1 MSTLG
6 ELLQGKPKEIAQSL
20 AARTLSGQ
28 GLAVPQFG
36 SAQRFLLLSILIG
49 VFSGLLVVCF
59 HFLIE
64 FVSWSTIGVPA
75 GESVVFTLLFP
86 PLGAFVAVLLI
97 REVFPLAGGSGINNT
112 KAAIYVSD
120 GHVPLQS
127 VLGKLLACSISIG
140 SGNSL
145 GPEDP
150 SLQMGAGVAS
160 YIGRSFRLAK
170 EHMRLIAPVG
180 AAAGVAAAFNT
191 PITAVLLVIEEV
203 IGSWNAGVLGSIV
216 LSAVSAV
223 VVSRSF
229 LGDQPLFR
237 VPEFQFRD
245 PLELVAYAAMGV
257 AGGFVSVAFVRILIR
272 IRQRFAELPA
282 WRSYALPAAAGFLVG
297 CVGLGLPGVMGAGY
311 EVMDSALHDEY
322 GWRLLLLLCVAKFAV
337 TVLCFAAG
345 TPGGMFAPTL
355 FMGATL
361 GGGVGL
367 LIGNIP
373 GMPEV
378 AGSAYVLVGMGTLF
392 AGIFRTP
399 MTSIFM
405 VFEVSAS
412 YVIILPVM
420 ISNTIAY
427 LISRAY
433 LPVPFFELVA
443 RQEGLELPS
452 AEEKRERDSLHVEDA
467 MSRTRAALAW
477 DTPVQEALLR
487 VRASDVP
494 YALVATRHAVW
505 ASVSLAALER
515 AVDQEKGDL
524 PLAEVFALT
533 DLPRLYMDLAL
544 DEAMEKLGKVP
555 ILPIVSRARPDQ
567 LLGSITLSDIHRAFG
582 IKPEG
587 R

>member
-1 MSTLG
+1 MGTIA
-6 ELLQGKPKEIAQSL
+6 EILESKRRQLADSL
-20 AARTLSGQ
+20 ASRGFSQ
-28 GLAVPQFG
+28 GGIPIPQFD

-64 FVSWSTIGVPA
+64 FVSWGTLGVPV
-75 GESVVFTLLFP
+75 GESFVFTLLFP
-86 PLGAFVAVLLI
+86 PFGAFISVLLI
-97 REVFPLAGGSGINNT
+97 REVFPRAEGSGINNT
-112 KAAIYVSD
+112 KAAIYISD
-120 GHVPLQS
+120 GYIPLQS
-127 VLGKLLACSISIG
+127 VLGKFLACSISIG

-150 SLQMGAGVAS
+150 ALQMGAGVAS

-180 AAAGVAAAFNT
+180 AAAGIAAAFNT
-191 PITAVLLVIEEV
+191 PITAVLFVIEEV

-216 LSAVSAV
+216 LSSVSAV
-223 VVSRSF
+223 VVTRSF

-245 PLELVAYAAMGV
+245 PVELLAYAVMGV
-257 AGGFVSVAFVRILIR
+257 AGGLVSVAFVRILVLIR
-272 IRQRFAELPA
+272 ERFRDLGP
-282 WRSYALPAAAGFLVG
+282 WRHYALPAFSGFAVG
-297 CVGLGLPGVMGAGY
+297 CIGLGLPGIMGAGY
-311 EVMDSALHDEY
+311 EAVDSALHDEF
-322 GWRLLLLLCVAKFAV
+322 GWRLLLLLCFAKFVA
-337 TVLCFAAG
+337 TVLCFSAG

-355 FMGATL
+355 FMGAML

-373 GMPEV
+373 RMPEV

-420 ISNTIAY
+420 IANTIAY
-427 LISRAY
+427 LISRRF
-433 LPVPFFELVA
+433 LPEPFFELMA
-443 RQEGLELPS
+443 RHEGLDLPS
-452 AEEKRERDSLHVEDA
+452 NEEQREREELHVEDA
-467 MSRTRAALAW
+467 MSRARPTLSW
-477 DTPVQEALLR
+477 DGSVSSSLEVLR
-487 VRASDVP
+487 QSDVP

-505 ASVSLAALER
+505 ASVSLAAVER
-515 AVDQEKGDL
+515 AIDQGKGNQT
-524 PLAEVFALT
+524 LAEAFALT
-533 DLPRLYMDLAL
+533 DLPRLYMDLSL
-544 DEAMEKLGKVP
+544 DEALRKLSKVP
-555 ILPIVSRARPDQ
+555 ILPIISRARPDQ
-567 LLGSITLSDIHRAFG
+567 LLGSVTLQDVHKAFG
-582 IKPEG
+582 IKP
-587 R
+587 

>member
-1 MSTLG
+1 MGTLRDK
-6 ELLQGKPKEIAQSL
+6 LPFPLPRL
-20 AARTLSGQ
+20 DFAR
-28 GLAVPQFG
+28 AIPIPQLG

-49 VFSGLLVVCF
+49 VFAGLLVVCF

-64 FVSWSTIGVPA
+64 IVAWSTIGVPA
-75 GESVVFTLLFP
+75 GESILFTLLFP
-86 PLGAFVAVLLI
+86 PLGAFISVLLI
-97 REVFPLAGGSGINNT
+97 REVFPRAGGSGINNT

-120 GHVPLQS
+120 GYVPLQS
-127 VLGKLLACSISIG
+127 VVGKLFACSISIG

-150 SLQMGAGVAS
+150 ALQMGAGVAS
-160 YIGRSFRLAK
+160 YIGRTFNLAR

-180 AAAGVAAAFNT
+180 AAAGVGAAFNT

-229 LGDQPLFR
+229 LGNEPLFR
-237 VPEFQFRD
+237 VPEFEFRD
-245 PLELVAYAAMGV
+245 PLELIAYVLMGI
-257 AGGFVSVAFVRILIR
+257 AGGFISVAFVRIIVKFR
-272 IRQRFAELPA
+272 ERMADLPP
-282 WRSYALPAAAGFLVG
+282 WRHYVLPLGAGFAVG
-297 CVGLGLPGVMGAGY
+297 CIGLGFPGVMGAGY
-311 EVMDSALHDEY
+311 ETMDSALHDQF
-322 GWRLLLLLCVAKFAV
+322 GWQMLLALLLAKFIA
-337 TVLCFAAG
+337 TVLCYGAG

-361 GGGVGL
+361 GGGIGL
-367 LIGNIP
+367 LIGNLP
-373 GMPEV
+373 GMPAV

-392 AGIFRTP
+392 AGIFRAP

-433 LPVPFFELVA
+433 LPTPFFELVA

-452 AEEKRERDSLHVEDA
+452 AEENREKEILHVEDA
-467 MSRTRAALAW
+467 MSRTRPELSWDTTVAAAL
-477 DTPVQEALLR
+477 DAL
-487 VRASDVP
+487 RASDVP
-494 YALVATRHAVW
+494 VAIVHTRRNAW
-505 ASVSLAALER
+505 ASVTLAAVER
-515 AVDQEKGDL
+515 ATEGGKGGQI
-524 PLAEVFALT
+524 LADAFALT
-533 DLPRLYMDLAL
+533 DLPKLYMDLSLDDAL
-544 DEAMEKLGKVP
+544 MKLSKVP
-555 ILPIVSRARPDQ
+555 ILPVVSRARPDL
-567 LLGSITLSDIHRAFG
+567 LLGTITLSDVHRAFG
-582 IKPEG
+582 IKG
-587 R
+587 

>member
-1 MSTLG
+1 MGAFRDKLPFPLPNF
-6 ELLQGKPKEIAQSL
+6 E
-20 AARTLSGQ
+20 
-28 GLAVPQFG
+28 AVRGFTMPQVG

-64 FVSWSTIGVPA
+64 FVSWYTLGVPA
-75 GESVVFTLLFP
+75 GESVLFTLLFP
-86 PLGAFVAVLLI
+86 PLGAFISVLLI

-120 GHVPLQS
+120 GYVPLQS
-127 VLGKLLACSISIG
+127 VVGKLFACSISIG

-150 SLQMGAGVAS
+150 ALQMGAGVAS
-160 YIGRSFRLAK
+160 YIGRTFKLAR

-180 AAAGVAAAFNT
+180 AAAGIAAAFNT

-229 LGDQPLFR
+229 LGNEPLFR
-237 VPEFQFRD
+237 VPEFEFRD
-245 PLELVAYAAMGV
+245 PLELIAYVMMGI
-257 AGGFVSVAFVRILIR
+257 AGGFISVAFVRIIVRMRERMADLPR
-272 IRQRFAELPA
+272 WRFYVLPVV
-282 WRSYALPAAAGFLVG
+282 AGFLVG
-297 CVGLGLPGVMGAGY
+297 CIGLVLPGVMGAGY
-311 EVMDSALHDEY
+311 ETMDSALHDQY
-322 GWRLLLLLCVAKFAV
+322 GWQMLLLLVLAKFVA
-337 TVLCFAAG
+337 TLLCYASG

-361 GGGVGL
+361 GGGIGL
-367 LIGNIP
+367 LIGNLP
-373 GMPEV
+373 GMPPV

-392 AGIFRTP
+392 AGIFRAP

-427 LISRAY
+427 LISRAF
-433 LPVPFFELVA
+433 LPQPFFELVA

-452 AEEKRERDSLHVEDA
+452 AEEQREKSILHVEDA
-467 MSRTRAALAW
+467 MSRTRPELSW
-477 DTPVQEALLR
+477 DTPVAEALAAVLS
-487 VRASDVP
+487 SDVP
-494 YALVATRHAVW
+494 FAIVHTRRNAW
-505 ASVSLAALER
+505 ASVSRAALER
-515 AVDQEKGDL
+515 ATDGGKGEEI
-524 PLAEVFALT
+524 LAEVFALT
-533 DLPRLYMDLAL
+533 DLPKLYMDLTL
-544 DEAMEKLGKVP
+544 DEALMRLSKVP
-555 ILPIVSRARPDQ
+555 ILPVVSRARPDL
-567 LLGSITLSDIHRAFG
+567 LLGTITLSDVHRAFG
-582 IKPEG
+582 IRP
-587 R
+587 

>member
-1 MSTLG
+1 MGTIA
-6 ELLQGKPKEIAQSL
+6 EILESKRKQLAESL
-20 AARTLSGQ
+20 ANRSFNAGGIPL
-28 GLAVPQFG
+28 PQFG

-49 VFSGLLVVCF
+49 IFSGLLVVCF

-64 FVSWSTIGVPA
+64 FISWSTLGVPV
-75 GESVVFTLLFP
+75 GESFVFTLLFP
-86 PLGAFVAVLLI
+86 PFGAFISVLLI
-97 REVFPLAGGSGINNT
+97 REVFPRAEGSGINNT
-112 KAAIYVSD
+112 KAAIYISD
-120 GHVPLQS
+120 GYIPLQS
-127 VLGKLLACSISIG
+127 VFGKFLACSISIG

-150 SLQMGAGVAS
+150 ALQMGAGVAS
-160 YIGRSFRLAK
+160 YIGRSFRLAR

-180 AAAGVAAAFNT
+180 AAAGIAAAFNT
-191 PITAVLLVIEEV
+191 PITAVLFVIEEV

-223 VVSRSF
+223 VVTRSF

-245 PLELVAYAAMGV
+245 PVELVAYAVMGV
-257 AGGFVSVAFVRILIR
+257 AGGFVSVAFVRVLVR
-272 IRQRFAELPA
+272 IRERFSEFGS
-282 WRSYALPAAAGFLVG
+282 WRHYALPAISGFLVG
-297 CVGLGLPGVMGAGY
+297 CIGLGLPGIMGAGY
-311 EVMDSALHDEY
+311 ESVDSALHDEF
-322 GWRLLLLLCVAKFAV
+322 GWSLLLLLCLAKFVA
-337 TVLCFAAG
+337 TILCFSAG

-373 GMPEV
+373 QMPEV

-420 ISNTIAY
+420 IANTIAY
-427 LISRAY
+427 LISRRF
-433 LPVPFFELVA
+433 LPEPFFELMA
-443 RQEGLELPS
+443 RHEGLDLPS
-452 AEEKRERDSLHVEDA
+452 NEEQRERESLHVEDA
-467 MSRTRAALAW
+467 MSRERRALSWDMSVQAAL
-477 DTPVQEALLR
+477 DALR
-487 VRASDVP
+487 QSDVP
-494 YALVATRHAVW
+494 YALVSTRHAVW
-505 ASVSLAALER
+505 ASVSLAAVER
-515 AVDQEKGDL
+515 AVEQGKGGQS
-524 PLAEVFALT
+524 LADTFALT

-544 DEAMEKLGKVP
+544 DEALGKLSKVP
-555 ILPIVSRARPDQ
+555 ILPIISRARPDQ
-567 LLGSITLSDIHRAFG
+567 LLGSITLNDIHRAFG
-582 IKPEG
+582 IKS
-587 R
+587 

>member
-1 MSTLG
+1 MGTIAEILHTKRKQLSESLG
-6 ELLQGKPKEIAQSL
+6 NRGGGAIV
-20 AARTLSGQ
+20 
-28 GLAVPQFG
+28 VPQFG

-64 FVSWSTIGVPA
+64 FISWSTLGVPV
-75 GESVVFTLLFP
+75 GESFVFTLLFP
-86 PLGAFVAVLLI
+86 PFGAFVSVLLI
-97 REVFPLAGGSGINNT
+97 REVFPLAEGSGINNT
-112 KAAIYVSD
+112 KAAIYISD
-120 GHVPLQS
+120 GYVPLQS

-140 SGNSL
+140 TGTSL

-150 SLQMGAGVAS
+150 ALQMGAGVAS

-180 AAAGVAAAFNT
+180 AAAGIAAAFNT
-191 PITAVLLVIEEV
+191 PITAVLFVIEEV

-223 VVSRSF
+223 VVTRSF

-245 PLELVAYAAMGV
+245 PLELVAYAVMGV
-257 AGGFVSVAFVRILIR
+257 AGGLFSVAFVRILVR
-272 IRQRFAELPA
+272 IRERISDFPS
-282 WRSYALPAAAGFLVG
+282 WRNYALPAVAGFLVG
-297 CVGLGLPGVMGAGY
+297 CIGLGLPGIMGAGY
-311 EVMDSALHDEY
+311 ESMDSALHDEF
-322 GWRLLLLLCVAKFAV
+322 GWRILLLLCLAKFVA
-337 TVLCFAAG
+337 TILCFSTG
-345 TPGGMFAPTL
+345 IPGGMFAPTL

-420 ISNTIAY
+420 IANTIAY
-427 LISRAY
+427 LISRRF
-433 LPVPFFELVA
+433 LPEPFFELIA
-443 RQEGLELPS
+443 RQEGLDLPS
-452 AEEKRERDSLHVEDA
+452 NEEQRERESLHVEDA
-467 MSRTRAALAW
+467 MSRTRQSLAW
-477 DTPVQEALLR
+477 NSTVASSLEVLR
-487 VRASDVP
+487 ESDVP
-494 YALVATRHAVW
+494 YALVSTRQTAW
-505 ASVSLAALER
+505 ASVSLAAIER
-515 AVDQEKGDL
+515 AIDQGKGNQS
-524 PLAEVFALT
+524 LAEAFALT
-533 DLPRLYMDLAL
+533 DLPRLYMDLSL
-544 DEAMEKLGKVP
+544 DEAMRKLSKVP

-567 LLGSITLSDIHRAFG
+567 LLGSITLNDVHKVFG
-582 IKPEG
+582 IQS
-587 R
+587 

>member
-1 MSTLG
+1 MGTLRDKFPVPLPNFEFG
-6 ELLQGKPKEIAQSL
+6 
-20 AARTLSGQ
+20 RNLS
-28 GLAVPQFG
+28 VPHLSIPHLG

-49 VFSGLLVVCF
+49 VFAGLLVVCF

-64 FVSWSTIGVPA
+64 FVAWNTVGVPA
-75 GESVVFTLLFP
+75 GESVLFTLLFP
-86 PLGAFVAVLLI
+86 PMGAFISVLLI
-97 REVFPLAGGSGINNT
+97 RDVFPLAGGSGINNT

-120 GHVPLQS
+120 GYVPLQS
-127 VLGKLLACSISIG
+127 VVGKLLACSISIG

-160 YIGRSFRLAK
+160 YIGRTFKLAR

-180 AAAGVAAAFNT
+180 AAAGIGAAFNT

-229 LGDQPLFR
+229 LGNEPLFR
-237 VPEFQFRD
+237 VPEFEFRD
-245 PLELVAYAAMGV
+245 PLELVAYVLMGI
-257 AGGFVSVAFVRILIR
+257 AGGFISVAFVRIIVKFRERMADLPPWRHYVLPLI
-272 IRQRFAELPA
+272 
-282 WRSYALPAAAGFLVG
+282 AGFLVG
-297 CVGLGLPGVMGAGY
+297 CIGLGLPGVMGAGY
-311 EVMDSALHDEY
+311 ETMDSALHDQF
-322 GWRLLLLLCVAKFAV
+322 GWRMLLLLLLAKFVA
-337 TVLCFAAG
+337 TVLCFGAG

-361 GGGVGL
+361 GGGIGL
-367 LIGNIP
+367 LIGNVP
-373 GMPEV
+373 GMPQV

-392 AGIFRTP
+392 AGIFRAP

-433 LPVPFFELVA
+433 LPTPFFELIA

-452 AEEKRERDSLHVEDA
+452 AEENREKEILHVEDA
-467 MSRTRAALAW
+467 MSRTRKELSW
-477 DTPVQEALLR
+477 DTVVSDALQT
-487 VRASDVP
+487 VRESDVP
-494 YALVATRHAVW
+494 VAIVHTRRNAW
-505 ASVSLAALER
+505 ASVTLAALER
-515 AVDQEKGDL
+515 AADSGKGDQI
-524 PLAEVFALT
+524 LAEVFALT
-533 DLPRLYMDLAL
+533 DLPKLYLDLAL
-544 DEAMEKLGKVP
+544 DQALMKLSKVP
-555 ILPIVSRARPDQ
+555 ILPVVSRARPDL
-567 LLGSITLSDIHRAFG
+567 LLGTITLSDVHRAFG
-582 IKPEG
+582 IKG
-587 R
+587 

>member
-1 MSTLG
+1 MGTIA
-6 ELLQGKPKEIAQSL
+6 EILDTKRKQIAATL
-20 AARTLSGQ
+20 AARHFNAS
-28 GLAVPQFG
+28 AIPVPQIG

-64 FVSWSTIGVPA
+64 FVSWSTLGVPA
-75 GESVVFTLLFP
+75 GESFVFTLLFP
-86 PLGAFVAVLLI
+86 PFGAFVSVLLI

-120 GHVPLQS
+120 GYVPLQS
-127 VLGKLLACSISIG
+127 VLGKLMACSISIG

-150 SLQMGAGVAS
+150 ALQMGAGVAS

-237 VPEFQFRD
+237 VPEFEFRD
-245 PLELVAYAAMGV
+245 PIELVAYAVMGV
-257 AGGFVSVAFVRILIR
+257 AGGFVSVAFVRILVGIR
-272 IRQRFAELPA
+272 ERLAELPS
-282 WRSYALPAAAGFLVG
+282 WRHYALPAVAGFLVG
-297 CVGLGLPGVMGAGY
+297 CIGLGLPGVMGAGY
-311 EVMDSALHDEY
+311 ESMDSALHDEF
-322 GWRLLLLLCVAKFAV
+322 GWRLLLLLCLAKFVA
-337 TVLCFAAG
+337 TVLCFGAG

-361 GGGVGL
+361 GGGIGL

-373 GMPEV
+373 GMPQV
-378 AGSAYVLVGMGTLF
+378 SGSAYVLVGMGTLF
-392 AGIFRTP
+392 AGIFRAP

-420 ISNTIAY
+420 IANTIAY
-427 LISRAY
+427 LISRSF
-433 LPVPFFELVA
+433 LPEPFFELVA
-443 RQEGLELPS
+443 RQEGLDLPS
-452 AEEKRERDSLHVEDA
+452 NEEQRERESLHVEDA
-467 MSRTRAALAW
+467 MSRTRRSLSWDSTVAASLESIRQA
-477 DTPVQEALLR
+477 
-487 VRASDVP
+487 DVP
-494 YALVATRHAVW
+494 YALVSTRHAVW
-505 ASVSLAALER
+505 ASVSLAAVER
-515 AVDQEKGDL
+515 AVDQGKGEQT
-524 PLAEVFALT
+524 LAEAFALT
-533 DLPRLYMDLAL
+533 DLPRLYMDLSLDDAL
-544 DEAMEKLGKVP
+544 RKLSKVP

-567 LLGSITLSDIHRAFG
+567 LLGSITLIDVHRAFG
-582 IKPEG
+582 IKT
-587 R
+587 

>member
-1 MSTLG
+1 MGTIAEILDIKRKQLSDSLG
-6 ELLQGKPKEIAQSL
+6 NRGGGVI
-20 AARTLSGQ
+20 
-28 GLAVPQFG
+28 AVPQFG

-64 FVSWSTIGVPA
+64 FISWSTLGVPV
-75 GESVVFTLLFP
+75 GESFVFTLLFP
-86 PLGAFVAVLLI
+86 PFGAFVSVLLI
-97 REVFPLAGGSGINNT
+97 REVFPLAEGSGINNT
-112 KAAIYVSD
+112 KAAIYISD
-120 GHVPLQS
+120 GYVPLQS

-140 SGNSL
+140 SGTSL

-150 SLQMGAGVAS
+150 ALQMGAGVAS

-180 AAAGVAAAFNT
+180 AAAGIAAAFNT
-191 PITAVLLVIEEV
+191 PITAVLFVIEEV

-223 VVSRSF
+223 VVTRSF

-245 PLELVAYAAMGV
+245 PLELVAYAVMGV
-257 AGGFVSVAFVRILIR
+257 AGGLFSVAFVRILVR
-272 IRQRFAELPA
+272 IRERISEFPS
-282 WRSYALPAAAGFLVG
+282 WRHYALPAVAGFLVG
-297 CVGLGLPGVMGAGY
+297 CIGLGLPGIMGAGY
-311 EVMDSALHDEY
+311 QSMDSALHDEF
-322 GWRLLLLLCVAKFAV
+322 GWRILLLLCLAKFVA
-337 TVLCFAAG
+337 TILCFSTG
-345 TPGGMFAPTL
+345 IPGGMFAPTL

-420 ISNTIAY
+420 IANTIAY
-427 LISRAY
+427 LISRRF
-433 LPVPFFELVA
+433 LPEPFFELIA
-443 RQEGLELPS
+443 RQEGLDLPS
-452 AEEKRERDSLHVEDA
+452 NEEQRERESLHVEDA
-467 MSRTRAALAW
+467 MSRTRQSLAW
-477 DTPVQEALLR
+477 NSTVASSLEVLR
-487 VRASDVP
+487 QSDVP
-494 YALVATRHAVW
+494 YALVSTRHTAW
-505 ASVSLAALER
+505 ASVSLAAVER
-515 AVDQEKGDL
+515 AIDQGKGDQTL
-524 PLAEVFALT
+524 SEAFALT
-533 DLPRLYMDLAL
+533 DLPRLYMDLSL
-544 DEAMEKLGKVP
+544 DEAMRKLSKVP

-567 LLGSITLSDIHRAFG
+567 LLGSITLNDVHKVFG
-582 IKPEG
+582 IQS
-587 R
+587 

>member
-1 MSTLG
+1 MGTIAEILDIKRKQLSDSLG
-6 ELLQGKPKEIAQSL
+6 NRGGGVI
-20 AARTLSGQ
+20 
-28 GLAVPQFG
+28 AVPQFG

-64 FVSWSTIGVPA
+64 FISWSTLGVPV
-75 GESVVFTLLFP
+75 GESFVFTLLFP
-86 PLGAFVAVLLI
+86 PFGAFVSVLLI
-97 REVFPLAGGSGINNT
+97 REVFPLAEGSGINNT
-112 KAAIYVSD
+112 KAAIYIYD
-120 GHVPLQS
+120 GYVPLQS

-140 SGNSL
+140 SGTSL

-150 SLQMGAGVAS
+150 ALQMGAGVAS

-180 AAAGVAAAFNT
+180 AAAGIAAAFNT
-191 PITAVLLVIEEV
+191 PITAVLFVIEEV

-223 VVSRSF
+223 VVTRSF

-245 PLELVAYAAMGV
+245 PLELVAYAVMGV
-257 AGGFVSVAFVRILIR
+257 AGGLFSVAFVRILVR
-272 IRQRFAELPA
+272 IRERISEFPS
-282 WRSYALPAAAGFLVG
+282 WRHYALPAVAGFLVG
-297 CVGLGLPGVMGAGY
+297 CIGLGLPGIMGAGY
-311 EVMDSALHDEY
+311 ESMDSALHDEF
-322 GWRLLLLLCVAKFAV
+322 GWRILLLLCLAKFVA
-337 TVLCFAAG
+337 TILCFSTG
-345 TPGGMFAPTL
+345 IPGGMFAPTL

-420 ISNTIAY
+420 IANTIAY
-427 LISRAY
+427 LISRRF
-433 LPVPFFELVA
+433 LPEPFFELIA
-443 RQEGLELPS
+443 RQEGLDLPS
-452 AEEKRERDSLHVEDA
+452 NEEQRERESLHVEDA
-467 MSRTRAALAW
+467 MSRTRQSLAW
-477 DTPVQEALLR
+477 NSTVASSLEVLR
-487 VRASDVP
+487 QSDVP
-494 YALVATRHAVW
+494 YALVSTRHTAW
-505 ASVSLAALER
+505 ASVSLAAVER
-515 AVDQEKGDL
+515 AIDQGKGDQTL
-524 PLAEVFALT
+524 SEAFALT
-533 DLPRLYMDLAL
+533 DLPRLYMDLSL
-544 DEAMEKLGKVP
+544 DEAMRKLSKVP

-567 LLGSITLSDIHRAFG
+567 LLGSITLNDVHKVFG
-582 IKPEG
+582 IQS
-587 R
+587 

>member
-1 MSTLG
+1 MGTIAEILDTKRRQLANTLASRG
-6 ELLQGKPKEIAQSL
+6 AGGI
-20 AARTLSGQ
+20 
-28 GLAVPQFG
+28 AVPQFG

-64 FVSWSTIGVPA
+64 FISWSTLGVPV
-75 GESVVFTLLFP
+75 GESFVFTLLFP
-86 PLGAFVAVLLI
+86 PFGAFVSVLLI
-97 REVFPLAGGSGINNT
+97 REVFPLAEGSGINNT
-112 KAAIYVSD
+112 KAAIYISD
-120 GHVPLQS
+120 GYVPLQS
-127 VLGKLLACSISIG
+127 VLGKLVACSISIG

-150 SLQMGAGVAS
+150 ALQMGAGVAS

-180 AAAGVAAAFNT
+180 AAAGIAAAFNT
-191 PITAVLLVIEEV
+191 PITAVLFVIEEV

-223 VVSRSF
+223 VVTRSF

-245 PLELVAYAAMGV
+245 PLELVAYAVMGV
-257 AGGFVSVAFVRILIR
+257 AGGLFSVAFVRILVR
-272 IRQRFAELPA
+272 IRERISEFPS
-282 WRSYALPAAAGFLVG
+282 WRHYALPAIAGFLVG
-297 CVGLGLPGVMGAGY
+297 CIGLGLPGIMGAGY
-311 EVMDSALHDEY
+311 ESMDSALHDEF
-322 GWRLLLLLCVAKFAV
+322 GWRILLLLCLAKFVA
-337 TVLCFAAG
+337 TILCFSTG
-345 TPGGMFAPTL
+345 IPGGMFAPTL

-420 ISNTIAY
+420 IANTIAY
-427 LISRAY
+427 LISRQF
-433 LPVPFFELVA
+433 LPEPFFELIA
-443 RQEGLELPS
+443 RQEGLDLPS
-452 AEEKRERDSLHVEDA
+452 NEEQRERESLHVEDA
-467 MSRTRAALAW
+467 MSRTRRSLSW
-477 DTPVQEALLR
+477 DSTVASSLDAIRQ
-487 VRASDVP
+487 SDVP
-494 YALVATRHAVW
+494 YALVSTRQAVW
-505 ASVSLAALER
+505 ASVSLAAVER
-515 AVDQEKGDL
+515 AIDQGKGEQS
-524 PLAEVFALT
+524 LAEAFALT
-533 DLPRLYMDLAL
+533 DLPRLYMDLSL
-544 DEAMEKLGKVP
+544 DEALRKLSKVP

-567 LLGSITLSDIHRAFG
+567 LLGSITLNDVHKAFG
-582 IKPEG
+582 IKP
-587 R
+587 

>member
-1 MSTLG
+1 MSTIA
-6 ELLQGKPKEIAQSL
+6 EILETKRRQL
-20 AARTLSGQ
+20 ADTLANRNFNASGIP
-28 GLAVPQFG
+28 LPQFG

-64 FVSWSTIGVPA
+64 FISWSTLGVPV
-75 GESVVFTLLFP
+75 GESLVYTLLFP
-86 PLGAFVAVLLI
+86 PFGALVSVLLI
-97 REVFPLAGGSGINNT
+97 REVFPRAEGSGINNT
-112 KAAIYVSD
+112 KAAIYISD
-120 GHVPLQS
+120 GYIPLQS
-127 VLGKLLACSISIG
+127 VFGKFLACSISIG

-150 SLQMGAGVAS
+150 ALQMGAGVAS
-160 YIGRSFRLAK
+160 YIGRSFHLAR

-180 AAAGVAAAFNT
+180 AAAGIAAAFNT
-191 PITAVLLVIEEV
+191 PITAVLFVIEEV

-216 LSAVSAV
+216 LSAVSSV
-223 VVSRSF
+223 VVTRSF

-245 PLELVAYAAMGV
+245 PLELVAYAVMGV
-257 AGGFVSVAFVRILIR
+257 AGGLVSVAFVRALVFIR
-272 IRQRFAELPA
+272 ERFSDLGS
-282 WRSYALPAAAGFLVG
+282 WRHYALPAIAGFLVG
-297 CVGLGLPGVMGAGY
+297 CIGLGLPGIMGAGY
-311 EVMDSALHDEY
+311 ESVDSALHDEF
-322 GWRLLLLLCVAKFAV
+322 GWHMLLLLCLAKFAA
-337 TVLCFAAG
+337 TVLCFSAG

-373 GMPEV
+373 RMPEV

-420 ISNTIAY
+420 IANTIAY
-427 LISRAY
+427 LISRRF
-433 LPVPFFELVA
+433 LPEPFFELMA
-443 RQEGLELPS
+443 RHEGLDLPS
-452 AEEKRERDSLHVEDA
+452 NEEQRERESLHVEDA
-467 MSRTRAALAW
+467 MSRTRRALSWDMSVDAALH
-477 DTPVQEALLR
+477 ALR
-487 VRASDVP
+487 QSDVP
-494 YALVATRHAVW
+494 YALVSTRRAVW
-505 ASVSLAALER
+505 ASVSLAAVER
-515 AVDQEKGDL
+515 AREQGKGDL
-524 PLAEVFALT
+524 PLAEAFALT

-544 DEAMEKLGKVP
+544 DEALSKLSKVP

-567 LLGSITLSDIHRAFG
+567 LLGSITLNDIHKAFG
-582 IKPEG
+582 IKA
-587 R
+587 

>member
-1 MSTLG
+1 MGTLRDKLPVPLPNF
-6 ELLQGKPKEIAQSL
+6 EF
-20 AARTLSGQ
+20 ARNF
-28 GLAVPQFG
+28 AIPQIG

-49 VFSGLLVVCF
+49 VFAGLLVVCF

-64 FVSWSTIGVPA
+64 FVAWNTIGVPA
-75 GESVVFTLLFP
+75 GESVLFTLLFP
-86 PLGAFVAVLLI
+86 PMGAFISVLLI
-97 REVFPLAGGSGINNT
+97 RDVFPLAGGSGINNT

-120 GHVPLQS
+120 GYVPLQS
-127 VLGKLLACSISIG
+127 VVGKLLACSISIG

-150 SLQMGAGVAS
+150 ALQMGAGVAS
-160 YIGRSFRLAK
+160 YIGRTFKLAR

-180 AAAGVAAAFNT
+180 AAAGIGAAFNT

-229 LGDQPLFR
+229 LGNEPLFR
-237 VPEFQFRD
+237 VPEFEFRD
-245 PLELVAYAAMGV
+245 PLELVAYVFMGI
-257 AGGFVSVAFVRILIR
+257 AGGFISVAFVRIIAKFR
-272 IRQRFAELPA
+272 ERMAELPP
-282 WRSYALPAAAGFLVG
+282 WRHYVLPLLAGFLVG
-297 CVGLGLPGVMGAGY
+297 CIGLGFPGVMGAGY
-311 EVMDSALHDEY
+311 ETMDSALHDQF
-322 GWRLLLLLCVAKFAV
+322 GWRMLLLLLLAKFVA
-337 TVLCFAAG
+337 TVLCFGAG

-361 GGGVGL
+361 GGGIGL
-367 LIGNIP
+367 LIGNVP
-373 GMPEV
+373 GMPQV

-392 AGIFRTP
+392 AGIFRAP

-433 LPVPFFELVA
+433 LPTPFFEQIA

-452 AEEKRERDSLHVEDA
+452 AEENREKEILHVEDA
-467 MSRTRAALAW
+467 MSRSRKELTW
-477 DTPVQEALLR
+477 DTFVADALQA
-487 VRASDVP
+487 VRESDVP
-494 YALVATRHAVW
+494 VAIVHTRRNAW
-505 ASVSLAALER
+505 ASVTLAALER
-515 AVDQEKGDL
+515 AMDSGKGDQI
-524 PLAEVFALT
+524 LAEVFALT
-533 DLPRLYMDLAL
+533 DLPKLYLDLAL
-544 DEAMEKLGKVP
+544 DQALMKLSKVP
-555 ILPIVSRARPDQ
+555 ILPVVSRARPDL
-567 LLGSITLSDIHRAFG
+567 LLGTITLSDVHRAFG
-582 IKPEG
+582 IKG
-587 R
+587 